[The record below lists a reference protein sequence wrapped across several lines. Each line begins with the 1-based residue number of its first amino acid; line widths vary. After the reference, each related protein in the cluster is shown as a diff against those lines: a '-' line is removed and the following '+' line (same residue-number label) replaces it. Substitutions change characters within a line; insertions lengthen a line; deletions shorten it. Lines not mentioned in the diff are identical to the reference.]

1 MKAQKYTAMFFA
13 FIGVAVLLGTLS
25 FLLGNFTTD
34 APAPGWGWARV
45 TTSLVLSS
53 MAASAVVWIGFG
65 IVKLS
70 ERKLGNNGYSAAMEC
85 VLEALGA
92 VGLIGFF
99 PSLIWWG
106 LYLG

>member
-1 MKAQKYTAMFFA
+1 MKAQKYTAVFFA
-13 FIGVAVLLGTLS
+13 FIGVAILLGTLS
-25 FLLGNFTTD
+25 FLLENFTTD

-65 IVKLS
+65 IVRL
-70 ERKLGNNGYSAAMEC
+70 EECKLGNNGYSRALEN
-85 VLEALGA
+85 VLEAIGA

-99 PSLIWWG
+99 PSLLWWG